1 MLVTALALHAQFQVD
16 GEFRSRAV
24 LDHGYKVP
32 VKADNDAHLS
42 FDQRS
47 RLILGYKKDILSVR
61 FTLQDARVWGSDD
74 MFNKTGVEGNSSA
87 LGIYEAWIDLQIGEH
102 SGIRV
107 GRQEWNYDDMRIL
120 SWRNWWTSGLSYDGI
135 LFRHYNPETGWHI
148 NTGIS
153 YNNNG
158 TRTGMVDN
166 SLWNQNNLKTM
177 NFVNIRKDFSSK
189 LYAVAMFTLSGK
201 QDMTVDELVGT
212 GTHGF
217 SISYNKGKAANNGFF
232 GYASGYYQYG
242 KDVSLGTDENRKAIS
257 AHMINAE
264 VGLRTLDK
272 KVEVSMGVENISG
285 RDYSNTDVDYNNTRH
300 SFDLFYSAR
309 FPYYGGHLNYFLI
322 QDSYKIGTKG
332 GGYMNPFF
340 KVRFQASK
348 KDIFDFTLHNPMLTT
363 HVAAHTGFDPDTKIP
378 IAEIDADGNPV
389 YWKGNLGNHI
399 DLDYTRKISKEVI
412 FKIGASYALISD
424 IKNQMVYGYEDPA
437 GQELND
443 LGQNYFVYTM
453 LIVKPNFFRSE

>member
-1 MLVTALALHAQFQVD
+1 MLALHAQFQID

-24 LDHGYKVP
+24 TDHGYKVP
-32 VKADNDAHLS
+32 VKADYNAQLS

-47 RLILGYKKDILSVR
+47 RLILGYTKDRLSVR

-87 LGIYEAWIDLQIGEH
+87 LGVYEAWVELQLGQY

-120 SWRNWWTSGLSYDGI
+120 SGRNWWTSGLSYDGV
-135 LFRHYNPETGWHI
+135 LFTHNNINSGWHI
-148 NTGIS
+148 NAGLS
-153 YNNNG
+153 YNNMG
-158 TRTGMVDN
+158 SRTGAVNN
-166 SLWNQNNLKTM
+166 SLWDSNNLKTM
-177 NFVNIRKDFSSK
+177 NFINLKKDFSNK
-189 LYAVAMFTLSGK
+189 LYAVAMLTFSGK
-201 QDMTVDELVGT
+201 QDMITDELIKT
-212 GTHGF
+212 GTHGLTL
-217 SISYNKGKAANNGFF
+217 SYNQGKKADNGFF
-232 GYASGYYQYG
+232 AYASGYYQHG
-242 KDVSLGTDENRKAIS
+242 EAMSFGMDENRKAIS
-257 AHMINAE
+257 AYMLNAQAGMRILE
-264 VGLRTLDK
+264 K
-272 KVEVSMGVENISG
+272 KLEVSLGMENLSG
-285 RDYSNTDVDYNNTRH
+285 HDYSNTDADYNDTRH

-340 KVRFQASK
+340 KVRFKASK
-348 KDIFDFTLHNPMLTT
+348 KDIIDFALHNPMLTT
-363 HVAAHTGFDPDTKIP
+363 HVAAHTGFDPPTKNPIP
-378 IAEIDADGNPV
+378 EMDQEGNPV
-389 YWKGNLGNHI
+389 YWKGSLGNHI

-412 FKIGASYALISD
+412 FKIGASYAVVSD
-424 IKNQMVYGYEDPA
+424 IKNQMVYGYNGDPA
-437 GQELND
+437 NQELSN